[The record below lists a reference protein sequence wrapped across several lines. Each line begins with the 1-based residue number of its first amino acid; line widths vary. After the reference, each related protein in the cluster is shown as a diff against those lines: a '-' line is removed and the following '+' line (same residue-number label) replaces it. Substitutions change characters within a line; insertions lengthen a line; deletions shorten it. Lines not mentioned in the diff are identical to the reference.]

1 MEVISSKD
9 VFLDGDNVSV
19 SSLQSDSSSGIDLS
33 NGESPLL
40 GLVSER
46 NLEVDDTYGFPRD
59 DVSVASM
66 QSGSSLGIDLTEK
79 ATTLRAKN
87 ERHVYPPS
95 DGIELRDLS
104 MDRDTV
110 VVEDRASDVSVG
122 SRKITAVVI
131 VCVVFVVLLWVL
143 YAALMIASK
152 NSIQYSHLML
162 AASAVSPVL
171 TIIAVGIVATIVLR
185 AVKSVK
191 ERKDKIDTDTDCL
204 KRELEE
210 LKRAKSELERENCK
224 LSDDISELRENL
236 SKRPRSISSRFG
248 STEEVDGLVRLSED
262 VFSLRL
268 KARKQEA
275 ELEDCHQRMDQAV
288 VLMQGGDINGAK
300 IILGS

>member
-1 MEVISSKD
+1 MEVISGND
-9 VFLDGDNVSV
+9 DFLEMDNISV

-33 NGESPLL
+33 NSDSPLL
-40 GLVSER
+40 GLVNER
-46 NLEVDDTYGFPRD
+46 NLEVDDSYGFPRD
-59 DVSVASM
+59 DVSVTSM
-66 QSGSSLGIDLTEK
+66 QSGSSLGIDLSEK
-79 ATTLRAKN
+79 AITLRPKN
-87 ERHVYPPS
+87 ERHVSPPS

-110 VVEDRASDVSVG
+110 VVEDRANDVSVG
-122 SRKITAVVI
+122 SRKITAVVV

-152 NSIQYSHLML
+152 NSVQYSHLML

-191 ERKDKIDTDTDCL
+191 ERKDKIDTDTGCL

-210 LKRAKSELERENCK
+210 LRRAKSELELENCK
-224 LSDDISELRENL
+224 LSEDISELRESL

-248 STEEVDGLVRLSED
+248 STEEVDGLVKLSED

-268 KARKQEA
+268 KARKLGA
-275 ELEDCHQRMDQAV
+275 ELDDCHQRMDQAV